1 MHHLVSRHRGSHGVG
16 EGVSRAR
23 FAQHLYLIQAGHG
36 WRPYKGLSKLYPR
49 LGRRALQPTFQMQS
63 GIKTIGPYRPRSAEA
78 YHH

>member
-1 MHHLVSRHRGSHGVG
+1 
-16 EGVSRAR
+16 
-23 FAQHLYLIQAGHG
+23 LYLIQAGHG